1 MYGLQSSEWGRAD
14 LFLHHQVI
22 DVGFTLIGDFIYVN
36 LLSRYL
42 VDSQRERKGVGNLGE
57 PTKDPN
63 KKEGG
68 LDDALLFDILFANNV
83 VANKSPE
90 KKAPEKPVQSA
101 KPPPVKA
108 KEAKKAPTK
117 T

>member
-1 MYGLQSSEWGRAD
+1 M
-14 LFLHHQVI
+14 
-22 DVGFTLIGDFIYVN
+22 
-36 LLSRYL
+36 SRYL

-83 VANKSPE
+83 ENKSPVKAATTE
-90 KKAPEKPVQSA
+90 KEA
-101 KPPPVKA
+101 KSPQVKA
-108 KEAKKAPTK
+108 KETKKASTK
-117 T
+117 K